1 MDAARLS
8 IPVMTALQ
16 AVVEDATD
24 FLKAISASEA
34 KDALVAAISEGQAVY
49 ASEAS
54 TVDDIEAA
62 RQAFGQWGHAAL
74 LRADISRNVDC
85 QPVRHTDRLAA
96 QQCGAK
102 CSGKRIACPDGVRD
116 FHFRRIVI

>member
-1 MDAARLS
+1 
-8 IPVMTALQ
+8 MTALQ

-62 RQAFGQWGHAAL
+62 RQAWRRPCPTRRRQPSLWTG
-74 LRADISRNVDC
+74 NVS
-85 QPVRHTDRLAA
+85 T
-96 QQCGAK
+96 
-102 CSGKRIACPDGVRD
+102 
-116 FHFRRIVI
+116 